1 MLFGLFVAWETKNIK
16 VTVLN
21 DSKYIGEWGFF
32 TFLNDSKYIGEWVF

>member
-21 DSKYIGEWGFF
+21 DSKYIGEWGFLIRIRPF
-32 TFLNDSKYIGEWVF
+32 CFK